1 MLPCAS
7 FSLAHI
13 VDEDPSAGTGL
24 RPLRWNGLVIEGF
37 ELDLVNC
44 LRLGLWNPLGR
55 EGLLSL

>member
-44 LRLGLWNPLGR
+44 LRLGLWKPLGR
-55 EGLLSL
+55 E